1 MPTSNTNNNASSTTQ
16 MSIEELLRSLTAGV
30 QAGSTNE
37 QPNAADA
44 HLAAQLRLLDQL
56 SSRTTADAMSLN
68 QRINRSS
75 QTPTPSQQ
83 GEGEGYDVASDDI
96 SANPESRD
104 PSSHDMR
111 DTNDA
116 ADGIN
121 SGEGATP
128 AAPNFY
134 QRHIRG
140 RIQQFIHGLVGFFAN
155 LIEPIINF
163 GYKDFFS
170 NMFNK
175 TCSFFQSIGSKV
187 MNAVSSLASL
197 FGDISSSAQAC
208 ANDFREYA
216 AGAEIITNF
225 FRTHRAESPENPKS
239 PETPEDPRASATH
252 GPSQG

>member
-1 MPTSNTNNNASSTTQ
+1 TNNTSNASSTTQ
-16 MSIEELLRSLTAGV
+16 MSIEELLRSFTAGV
-30 QAGSTNE
+30 QARSTNE
-37 QPNAADA
+37 QPNATDA
-44 HLAAQLRLLDQL
+44 HWVAQLRLLEQL
-56 SSRTTADAMSLN
+56 ASRITADAMSLN

-83 GEGEGYDVASDDI
+83 AEGEDYDVDRDDI
-96 SANPESRD
+96 SANPERRY

-111 DTNDA
+111 GSDDA
-116 ADGIN
+116 ADGIS

-187 MNAVSSLASL
+187 VNAVSSLASL
-197 FGDISSSAQAC
+197 FGDISSSAQTC
-208 ANDFREYA
+208 ANDFKTYA
-216 AGAEIITNF
+216 ARAEIFTNL
-225 FRTHRAESPENPKS
+225 FRTPSPESPES
-239 PETPEDPRASATH
+239 PEPQEEPRASATH
-252 GPSQG
+252 ART